1 MKRTSSILSAAIL
14 LVILCAGCQ
23 KENLSTAVDTD
34 HNVLVYYTEGGVA
47 KTALLDMSP
56 QSDSLLHHL
65 ISNVADGNRIVFLP
79 DGITDYDINDVG
91 DNPIV
96 FTTTSER
103 EALIWCRTMTNEGYT
118 TEMFY
123 DNNTGIYVCTATRTQ
138 PGNLIL
144 DTIA

>member
-23 KENLSTAVDTD
+23 KENLPTAAGTD
-34 HNVLVYYTEGGVA
+34 QNVLVYYTEGGVA

-103 EALIWCRTMTNEGYT
+103 EALIWCRTMMSQGYT
-118 TEMFY
+118 TIIYFDET
-123 DNNTGIYVCTATRTQ
+123 TGVYTCIATHTQ